1 MVNELLYTITIP
13 LLTGVL
19 LFIIPDRIRFI
30 KELISLV
37 VILVLTVY
45 SIVLYTSGERVIDL
59 QDVFTG
65 GISIFGMHL
74 PAENFKVFFR
84 VDNMSKLIV
93 LFLGIFGFLILLY
106 CFIYNKE
113 RIKNFYS
120 FYLITLGASFGVV
133 MSDNLLFFIILW
145 GLLGI
150 TLYKLIPGVDENSS
164 YAAKKTLIIVGA
176 SDGIMILGIAILWK
190 ITGTLSMTE
199 IRLTTQGPLIIL
211 AFLTLITGSFAKA
224 GAFPFHS
231 WVPDYTQYSPASS
244 SAFMPASLDK
254 LLGIY
259 FLARITV
266 DLFVLTDVMRLVLLS
281 LGVITIIT
289 AVLMALVQHNYKR
302 LLGFH
307 AVSQVGYMIV
317 GFSLGTMIGVAAGLF
332 HMLNNVIYKCGLFLA
347 SGNVEFRTGKE
358 DIDELGGLSRFM
370 PLTFIGALIFAL
382 SISGVPPL
390 NGFASKWMI
399 YQAIIDFGTGEGISN
414 RLWMI
419 WLGLTVLGS
428 SLTLASFVKFIGGIF
443 LSRQAA
449 DYSRLKET
457 PVLMWMPLLI
467 LALLCLG
474 FGIFAREIIVPLL
487 LMPVSGTFTFTGF
500 WDSSFISALVLVSI
514 LVGVLMYMISGVHHF
529 RTEDSFIGGE
539 KMNEKTG
546 YPVSGFYHTIQEFKL
561 LSWFYKKAEKQW
573 FDLYELFKWLTLWFN
588 KLLSEAHTG
597 ILPEY
602 VLWVLAG
609 LVIMLLIMT

>member
-1 MVNELLYTITIP
+1 MITIP
-13 LLTGVL
+13 LLAGIL
-19 LFIIPDRIRFI
+19 LFIIPDRVRFI
-30 KELISLV
+30 KEIISMAIVLI
-37 VILVLTVY
+37 LTWY
-45 SIVLYTSGERVIDL
+45 SIVLYTSGERLVDL
-59 QDVFTG
+59 HDVFTG
-65 GISIFGMHL
+65 SISLNGMQL
-74 PAENFKVFFR
+74 LDDKISVYLKV
-84 VDNMSKLIV
+84 DSLSKLIT
-93 LFLGIFGFLILLY
+93 LFLGVFGFLILLY

-113 RIKNFYS
+113 RIRNFYS
-120 FYLITLGASFGVV
+120 FYLITLGASVGVAL
-133 MSDNLLFFIILW
+133 SDNLLFFIIFW

-164 YAAKKTLIIVGA
+164 SAAKKTLIMIGA

-190 ITGTLSMTE
+190 VTGTLSMTG
-199 IRLTTQGPLIIL
+199 IRLTTQGPLIIF

-231 WVPDYTQYSPASS
+231 WVPDYTQHSPASS

-259 FLARITV
+259 LLARITS
-266 DLFVLTDVMRLVLLS
+266 DLFVLTDTMRLVLLS
-281 LGVITIIT
+281 LGVITIIS

-317 GFSLGTMIGVAAGLF
+317 GFSLGTMIGFAAGLF

-347 SGNVEFRTGKE
+347 SGNVEFRTGKN

-370 PLTFIGALIFAL
+370 PLTFIGALVFAL

-399 YQAIIDFGTGEGISN
+399 YQAIIDFGTGEGLSN

-443 LSRQAA
+443 LSRQA
-449 DYSRLKET
+449 DDLSRIKET
-457 PVLMWMPLLI
+457 PVLMWIPLLM
-467 LALLCLG
+467 LALLCLV
-474 FGIFAREIIVPLL
+474 FGVFATKYIIPVL

-514 LVGVLMYMISGVHHF
+514 LLGGLMYMISGVHHF

-546 YPVSGFYHTIQEFKL
+546 YPVSGFYNTIQEFKL
-561 LSWFYKKAEKQW
+561 LSWFYKKAEERW
-573 FDLYELFKWLTLWFN
+573 FDIYDLFKGLTLWVN
-588 KLLSEAHTG
+588 KLMSEAHTG
-597 ILPEY
+597 ILPQY
-602 VLWVLAG
+602 ALWVLAG
-609 LVIMLLIMT
+609 LVIMLLIMI